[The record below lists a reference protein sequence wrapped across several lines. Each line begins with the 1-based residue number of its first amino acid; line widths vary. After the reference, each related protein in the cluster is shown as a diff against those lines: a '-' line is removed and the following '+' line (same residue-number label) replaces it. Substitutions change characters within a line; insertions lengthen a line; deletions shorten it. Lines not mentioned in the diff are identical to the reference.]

1 MISHHLHY
9 ILRVH

>member
-1 MISHHLHY
+1 MITHHLHY